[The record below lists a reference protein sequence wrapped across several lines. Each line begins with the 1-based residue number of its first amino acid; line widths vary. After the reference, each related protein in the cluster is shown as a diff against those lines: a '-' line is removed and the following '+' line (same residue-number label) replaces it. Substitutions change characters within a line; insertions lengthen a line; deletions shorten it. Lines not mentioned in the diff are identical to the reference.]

1 MSGYRR
7 RHALARERHALA
19 RGAGNWLPARTV
31 AGVTLGI
38 FCIVLAS
45 ILLGAVA
52 QRIAGLGFALLI
64 APFLVIILGPHAGV
78 LLVNICGVVSSSI
91 IVGRVWKD
99 IDWSMFRWL
108 MVPSVFGSIPGSLL
122 AVAVPS
128 APLSVTVGAIV
139 LVALSVSLVLQRS
152 AVVLRGNVP
161 KVVAGFAAGVT
172 NSMAGVGG
180 PAVSA
185 YAILSRWPQRPFAAT
200 LQPFFV
206 CIGTVTLTVK
216 LLLDPSQAP
225 VLAPWMWIAIGLTI
239 IAGIFTGER
248 LARFVRDD
256 QARLFVI
263 VIAFVGA
270 AFAIVKGLVDLLG

>member
-7 RHALARERHALA
+7 EAPSAR
-19 RGAGNWLPARTV
+19 RGRGRLVAPAYCS
-31 AGVTLGI
+31 GVTLGI

-45 ILLGAVA
+45 ILVGAVA

-78 LLVNICGVVSSSI
+78 LLVNLCGVVSSAI

-108 MVPSVFGSIPGSLL
+108 VLPSLLGSVPGSFL

-128 APLSVTVGAIV
+128 APLSVTVGAVV
-139 LVALSVSLVLQRS
+139 LVALSISLVLQRS
-152 AVVLRGNVP
+152 DVVVRGNVP
-161 KVVAGFAAGVT
+161 KVVAGFTAGLT

-185 YAILSRWPQRPFAAT
+185 YAVLSRWPQRPFAAT

-225 VLAPWMWIAIGLTI
+225 VLATWMWIAIGLAI
-239 IAGIFTGER
+239 VAGIYAGEK
-248 LARFVRDD
+248 LGRFVRDD

-263 VIAFVGA
+263 VIAFIGA
-270 AFAIVKGLVDLLG
+270 ALAVVKGVLDLSG

>member
-1 MSGYRR
+1 M
-7 RHALARERHALA
+7 
-19 RGAGNWLPARTV
+19 
-31 AGVTLGI
+31 TLGI

-45 ILLGAVA
+45 ILVGAVA

-78 LLVNICGVVSSSI
+78 LLVNICGVVSSAI

-108 MVPSVFGSIPGSLL
+108 VLPSLLGSVPGSFL

-128 APLSVTVGAIV
+128 APLSVTVGAVV
-139 LVALSVSLVLQRS
+139 LVALTISLVLQRS
-152 AVVLRGNVP
+152 DVVVRGNAP
-161 KVVAGFAAGVT
+161 KAVAGFTAGLT

-185 YAILSRWPQRPFAAT
+185 YAVLSRWPQRAFAAT

-206 CIGTVTLTVK
+206 CIGIVTLVLK
-216 LLLDPSQAP
+216 LVLDPSQAP
-225 VLAPWMWIAIGLTI
+225 VLAAWMWVAIGLAI
-239 IAGIFTGER
+239 IAGIYAGEK
-248 LARFVRDD
+248 LGRFVRDD

-270 AFAIVKGLVDLLG
+270 ALAVVKGVLDLSA

>member
-1 MSGYRR
+1 VV
-7 RHALARERHALA
+7 A
-19 RGAGNWLPARTV
+19 PAYCS
-31 AGVTLGI
+31 GVTLGI

-45 ILLGAVA
+45 VLVGAVA

-78 LLVNICGVVSSSI
+78 LLVNICGVVSSAI
-91 IVGRVWKD
+91 IVGRVWRD

-108 MVPSVFGSIPGSLL
+108 VVPSLFGSIPGSFL
-122 AVAVPS
+122 AVVIPS
-128 APLSVTVGAIV
+128 APLSVTVGAVV
-139 LVALSVSLVLQRS
+139 LVALTVSLVLQRS
-152 AVVLRGNVP
+152 DVVLHGNAP
-161 KVVAGFAAGVT
+161 KVVAGFTAGLT

-185 YAILSRWPQRPFAAT
+185 YAVLSRWPQRPFAAT

-206 CIGTVTLTVK
+206 CIGSVTLVAK

-225 VLAPWMWIAIGLTI
+225 VLAPWMWVAIGLAI
-239 IAGIFTGER
+239 VGGIVAGEKLG
-248 LARFVRDD
+248 RFVRDD

-270 AFAIVKGLVDLLG
+270 AFAVVKGLADLLG

>member
-1 MSGYRR
+1 M
-7 RHALARERHALA
+7 
-19 RGAGNWLPARTV
+19 
-31 AGVTLGI
+31 TLGI

-45 ILLGAVA
+45 ILVGAVA

-78 LLVNICGVVSSSI
+78 LLVNLCGVVSSAI

-108 MVPSVFGSIPGSLL
+108 VLPSLLGSVPGSFL

-128 APLSVTVGAIV
+128 APLSVTVGAVV
-139 LVALSVSLVLQRS
+139 LVALSISLVLQRS
-152 AVVLRGNVP
+152 DVVVRGNIP
-161 KVVAGFAAGVT
+161 KVVAGFTAGLT

-185 YAILSRWPQRPFAAT
+185 YAVLSRWPQRPFAAT

-225 VLAPWMWIAIGLTI
+225 VLATWMWIAIGLAI
-239 IAGIFTGER
+239 VAGIYAGEK
-248 LARFVRDD
+248 LGRFVRDD

-263 VIAFVGA
+263 VIAFIGA
-270 AFAIVKGLVDLLG
+270 ALAVVKGVLDLSG

>member
-1 MSGYRR
+1 
-7 RHALARERHALA
+7 
-19 RGAGNWLPARTV
+19 
-31 AGVTLGI
+31 VTLGI

-45 ILLGAVA
+45 ILVGAVA

-78 LLVNICGVVSSSI
+78 LLVNICGVVSSAI

-108 MVPSVFGSIPGSLL
+108 VVPSLLGSVPGSFL

-128 APLSVTVGAIV
+128 APLSVTVGAVV
-139 LVALSVSLVLQRS
+139 LVALTISLVLQRS
-152 AVVLRGNVP
+152 DVVVRGNAP
-161 KVVAGFAAGVT
+161 KAVAGFTAGLT

-185 YAILSRWPQRPFAAT
+185 YAVLSRWPQRPFAAT

-206 CIGTVTLTVK
+206 CIGMVTLALK

-225 VLAPWMWIAIGLTI
+225 VLAAWMWVAIGLAIVTGI
-239 IAGIFTGER
+239 YAGEKLG
-248 LARFVRDD
+248 RFVRDD

-270 AFAIVKGLVDLLG
+270 ALAVVKGVLDLSG

>member
-1 MSGYRR
+1 M
-7 RHALARERHALA
+7 
-19 RGAGNWLPARTV
+19 
-31 AGVTLGI
+31 TLGI

-45 ILLGAVA
+45 ILVGAVA

-78 LLVNICGVVSSSI
+78 LLVNICGVVSSTI
-91 IVGRVWKD
+91 IVGRVWRD

-108 MVPSVFGSIPGSLL
+108 VVPSLFGSIPGSIL
-122 AVAVPS
+122 AVSVPS
-128 APLSVTVGAIV
+128 APLSVTVGAVV
-139 LVALSVSLVLQRS
+139 LVALTISLVLQRS
-152 AVVLRGNVP
+152 DVVVRGNVP
-161 KVVAGFAAGVT
+161 KAVAGFTAGVT

-185 YAILSRWPQRPFAAT
+185 YALLARWPQRPFAAT

-206 CIGTVTLTVK
+206 CIGTVTLVAK

-225 VLAPWMWIAIGLTI
+225 VLAPWMWIAIGAAIVT
-239 IAGIFTGER
+239 GIFTGEK

-256 QARLFVI
+256 QARFFVV
-263 VIAFVGA
+263 VIAFIGA
-270 AFAIVKGLVDLLG
+270 GLAVAKGLADMLG

>member
-1 MSGYRR
+1 M
-7 RHALARERHALA
+7 
-19 RGAGNWLPARTV
+19 RTV

-45 ILLGAVA
+45 ILVGAVA

-78 LLVNICGVVSSSI
+78 LLVNICGVVSSTI
-91 IVGRVWKD
+91 IVGRVWRD

-108 MVPSVFGSIPGSLL
+108 VVPSLFGSIPGSIL
-122 AVAVPS
+122 AVSVPS
-128 APLSVTVGAIV
+128 APLSVTVGAVV
-139 LVALSVSLVLQRS
+139 LVALTISLVLQRS
-152 AVVLRGNVP
+152 DVVVRGNVP
-161 KVVAGFAAGVT
+161 KAVAGFTAGVT

-185 YAILSRWPQRPFAAT
+185 YALLARWPQRPFAAT

-206 CIGTVTLTVK
+206 CIGTVTLVAK

-225 VLAPWMWIAIGLTI
+225 VLAPWMWIAIGAAIVT
-239 IAGIFTGER
+239 GIFTGEK

-256 QARLFVI
+256 QARFFVV
-263 VIAFVGA
+263 VIAFIGA
-270 AFAIVKGLVDLLG
+270 GLAVAKGLADMLG

>member
-1 MSGYRR
+1 MRS
-7 RHALARERHALA
+7 
-19 RGAGNWLPARTV
+19 V
-31 AGVTLGI
+31 AGVTFGI

-45 ILLGAVA
+45 ILVGAVA

-78 LLVNICGVVSSSI
+78 LLVNICGVVSSTI

-108 MVPSVFGSIPGSLL
+108 VVPSLFGSIPGSVL

-128 APLSVTVGAIV
+128 APLSVTVGAVV
-139 LVALSVSLVLQRS
+139 LVALTISLVLQRS
-152 AVVLRGNVP
+152 DVVVRGNVP
-161 KVVAGFAAGVT
+161 KAVAGFTAGVT

-185 YAILSRWPQRPFAAT
+185 YALLARWPQRPFAAT

-206 CIGTVTLTVK
+206 CIGTVTLVAK

-225 VLAPWMWIAIGLTI
+225 VLAPWMWIAIGVAI
-239 IAGIFTGER
+239 VAGIFLGEK

-256 QARLFVI
+256 QARLFVV
-263 VIAFVGA
+263 VIAFIGA
-270 AFAIVKGLVDLLG
+270 GLAVVKGLADMLG